1 MQSGNGPDEIRELRM
16 QNSNKKNIVSAV
28 AQVDFV
34 PVAQV
39 VSFAVVARV
48 FEDQPIPFA
57 INSDGSVKMDVYQD
71 WLNTI
76 GQEALAAFAECS
88 EIVFPDVCGATVQ
101 PNKMSV
107 SEKVF

>member
-1 MQSGNGPDEIRELRM
+1 M

-28 AQVDFV
+28 ARADFV
-34 PVAQV
+34 PSVVQV
-39 VSFAVVARV
+39 VSSAVVARV

-88 EIVFPDVCGATVQ
+88 EIVVPEVCGVIVQ
-101 PNKMSV
+101 PKKMSV
-107 SEKVF
+107 SV